1 MFVKQIDKKTALEL
15 AAKGKKVLVMA
26 PITTDPE
33 KWIDYEPNTLGHMLE
48 GCLFF
53 RKEPA
58 MEVELME
65 LTVEPAGQ
73 TIEFGPAEPE
83 NVQPDPPPAGKKR
96 GPKKALD
103 VGKLVALHNAGW
115 PAAKIAGELRVTE
128 RTVYAHLQKM
138 REEGEGHEENTENAG
153 TGTGT

>member
-1 MFVKQIDKKTALEL
+1 MYVKQIDIKTALEL
-15 AAKGKKVLVMA
+15 AVKGKEVLVMVPA
-26 PITTDPE
+26 GKDSGWEDMMPG
-33 KWIDYEPNTLGHMLE
+33 TLGHLLE

-53 RKEPA
+53 RREPA
-58 MEVELME
+58 MEVELAGPVE
-65 LTVEPAGQ
+65 TEPA
-73 TIEFGPAEPE
+73 
-83 NVQPDPPPAGKKR
+83 QPDPPPAGKKR

-115 PAAKIAGELRVTE
+115 PAAKIADELRVTE

-138 REEGEGHEENTENAG
+138 REEGKSHEENTDNAG